1 MQERWSLDWFSWR
14 FVLTISA
21 PEYAIYL
28 QSICTPP
35 NFTKTPEYDRLPSPI
50 KRPEIKEI
58 YNYRVEKDCIYVF
71 DRRVEERTV
80 GLALKV
86 FLDAAFTSNKSV
98 KIIRTET
105 KV

>member
-1 MQERWSLDWFSWR
+1 MPF
-14 FVLTISA
+14 TYKI
-21 PEYAIYL
+21 
-28 QSICTPP
+28 ICTPP
-35 NFTKTPEYDRLPSPI
+35 DFTKTPEYDRLPSPI

-58 YNYRVEKDCIYVF
+58 YNYRVEKDCIYLF
-71 DRRVEERTV
+71 DRGVEERTAA
-80 GLALKV
+80 LALKV